1 MYMLLYYIHM
11 VIMNMVPTLRLANW
25 KRGPNRPRIILQH
38 NNETMYDVD
47 LNYLS

>member
-1 MYMLLYYIHM
+1 MYMLLYYCDYEHGSYF
-11 VIMNMVPTLRLANW
+11 TLRLANW